1 MNPNLDVNDVLRRFN
16 RDTAWVFAWLLGGLI
31 CAALAVEVLIPELH
45 PRMTGLQ
52 RETSQA
58 ESAPSSAANAA
69 ELVKVADSN
78 ARRSANQVPSG
89 TLTLVDQEST
99 ESSSKESHAQA
110 EAAAASTPTL
120 GLILPQPSP
129 SIATANV
136 NNWSLAQKKSAQASR
151 GKAPYRRGKSSGALR
166 DIDVKKR
173 LIELWHQ
180 SLVRTA
186 GDILSLRRI
195 EPPR

>member
-1 MNPNLDVNDVLRRFN
+1 MNPNLDVNDFLRRFN

-52 RETSQA
+52 A
-58 ESAPSSAANAA
+58 ESAPSPAANAA
-69 ELVKVADSN
+69 ELVKDSN

-120 GLILPQPSP
+120 GLILPEPSP

-186 GDILSLRRI
+186 GDILSLRTI